1 LILSAPERG
10 ELVPRIHQIFSTCF
24 SIFLNFL
31 TRILGPT
38 FALRLSCFKWK
49 REKVQKK
56 IERKEKNNLNHNK
69 LIKESLRE
77 LLGTGLVEGKERT
90 VIDRNFLR
98 KYAVSAKSVH

>member
-1 LILSAPERG
+1 VE
-10 ELVPRIHQIFSTCF
+10 
-24 SIFLNFL
+24 
-31 TRILGPT
+31 
-38 FALRLSCFKWK
+38 
-49 REKVQKK
+49 KK

-77 LLGTGLVEGKERT
+77 LLGMGLVEGKERT